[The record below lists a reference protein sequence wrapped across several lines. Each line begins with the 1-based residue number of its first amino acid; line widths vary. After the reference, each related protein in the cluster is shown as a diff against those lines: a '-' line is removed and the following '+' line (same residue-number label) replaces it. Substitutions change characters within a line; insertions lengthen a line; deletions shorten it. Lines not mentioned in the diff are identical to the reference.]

1 VRVPGLL
8 AQLRSVGITLTR
20 EGDHLRVRALPGVAL
35 APHLDQ
41 VRANKPAL
49 LRALLQEQIMAALT
63 VAPDRFDRDGYRR
76 LVVLW
81 KQHGGEEHE
90 P

>member
-1 VRVPGLL
+1 VTTANLL
-8 AQLRSVGITLTR
+8 ADLRAAGVTFAR
-20 EGDHLRVRALPGVAL
+20 EDDDLRVRAKPGVEL
-35 APHLDQ
+35 APHLDL

-49 LRALLQEQIMAALT
+49 LRALLQEQILAALT
-63 VAPDRFDRDGYRR
+63 VAPDRFDRGEYER